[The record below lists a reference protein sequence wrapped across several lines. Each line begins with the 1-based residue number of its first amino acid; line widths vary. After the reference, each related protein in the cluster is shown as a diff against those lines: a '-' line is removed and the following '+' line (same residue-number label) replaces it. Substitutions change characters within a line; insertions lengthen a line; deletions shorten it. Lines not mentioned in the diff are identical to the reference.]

1 METFST
7 PWTQLPTTT
16 SCWGSAVPPKPAAR
30 RAPRAWLY
38 HAWSR
43 KGSKYPRASS
53 ESLKLLD
60 IIKSHFINPP
70 QYYLDLLSNGLV
82 ALLSCLFLTGSYPCV
97 SRPYRLCYR
106 HKRNTVVLT
115 RFALRLHMRATLCV
129 RSIYQMQSFMHEHTK
144 QNISSTLERSLKQE
158 ICGELMWSLVLFK
171 FRMGF
176 LETGSP
182 FGLDSKI
189 CYHSLSEIRT
199 AHGMTTV
206 LHVQYKLCKVYSFF
220 FAFCSFT

>member
-16 SCWGSAVPPKPAAR
+16 SCWGSAVPPKPAVR

-53 ESLKLLD
+53 ESLKPLD

-70 QYYLDLLSNGLV
+70 QYYLGLVSNGFV

-97 SRPYRLCYR
+97 SCPYGLCDR

-144 QNISSTLERSLKQE
+144 QKHFEHFRTVLKARD
-158 ICGELMWSLVLFK
+158 LWRADVVLFK
-171 FRMGF
+171 FKMGF
-176 LETGSP
+176 L
-182 FGLDSKI
+182 
-189 CYHSLSEIRT
+189 
-199 AHGMTTV
+199 
-206 LHVQYKLCKVYSFF
+206 
-220 FAFCSFT
+220 